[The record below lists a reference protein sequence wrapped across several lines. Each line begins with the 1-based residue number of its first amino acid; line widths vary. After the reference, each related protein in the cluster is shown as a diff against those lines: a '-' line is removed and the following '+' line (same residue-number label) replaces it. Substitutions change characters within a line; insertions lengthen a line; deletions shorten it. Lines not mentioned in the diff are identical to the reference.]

1 MGKSICLATAE
12 LDGLTRNAGIGTYYH
27 ELAKLLKQNGWDV
40 VILFHPYDGRDISKF
55 CEAYHDTYGIP
66 IYDANK
72 LCEREYVSEI
82 LRDSNWYQA
91 RSHIVH
97 EAIQVLFRK
106 YGYKFDLIEF
116 PEWGGM
122 GFIPILM
129 NKNFKSYSGSKII
142 VKLHS
147 PEIWILEAHER
158 PWLSFSNLKLDYMER
173 YSFENAD
180 IQVSP
185 TNYLLQ
191 FCFQHGWRIKAD
203 ASICKYPIRLN
214 NKYEP
219 ISDRNRCDEI
229 IFFGRFE
236 ERKGIIK
243 FIDALKYIKS
253 ISPTFSREYKI
264 TFIGK
269 EGSVSKR
276 YILENLTDFEC
287 KLFTFEREEAI
298 NYLSQ
303 NARIVVIPSIT
314 DNFPN
319 TILECMHS
327 WIPFV
332 TSRSGGIPE
341 MLGIG
346 SELYNNISCMSDDPK
361 NLGDLILKYLKYDE
375 GTIQELLTSAHSRV
389 MEITNSKEILHWY
402 DEKAFKNKEH
412 QYDERRNDELPWV
425 TVVVPTRD
433 ITTSNYLETTIRSL
447 FAQTYK
453 NIQILISDSST
464 ESIAAKTLEN
474 LKKKYPSLKVIRNHE
489 EGVGNAMNLALSHV
503 DTKYV
508 LEVDAD
514 NIAKRDMVQIMVECM
529 ENRSDVAALSCYYAG
544 FTDETEDK
552 VLREIEG
559 NYNYTPTYYYKPTG
573 TVPIVLFFENTQG
586 DANSIFLT
594 DVVKMIGGWPT
605 ETNGVHDWSMWI
617 KLLANGHNVDVIPKL
632 LFYYRNRQESTY
644 KTKKQFYIDESNI
657 KYVRKLIEN
666 RAEYFSYSY
675 ESLHRL
681 IRHPTDPQFGE
692 LYDLHVKLNQLRARY
707 PLIGNQLVRIAA
719 KVLMMAD
726 KMLRI

>member
-12 LDGLTRNAGIGTYYH
+12 LEGLTRNAGIGTYYH
-27 ELAKLLKQNGWDV
+27 ELAKLLKQDGWDV
-40 VILFHPYDGRDISKF
+40 VILFHPYDHRDISKF
-55 CEAYHDTYGIP
+55 CEEYHNTYRIP
-66 IYDANK
+66 IYDPRK
-72 LCEREYVSEI
+72 LCKREYVSEI
-82 LRDSNWYQA
+82 WRDANWYQA
-91 RSHIVH
+91 RSHIFH
-97 EAIQVLFRK
+97 EAIQVLIRK

-116 PEWGGM
+116 PEWGGI

-129 NKNFKSYSGSKII
+129 NKNFGSYRGSKII

-158 PWLSFSNLKLDYMER
+158 SWLSFNNLKIDYMER

-191 FCFQHGWRIKAD
+191 FCHGHGWRVKPD
-203 ASICKYPIRLN
+203 ASICRYPVSLN
-214 NKYEP
+214 NKNE
-219 ISDRNRCDEI
+219 SVGDRSQCDEI

-243 FIDALKYIKS
+243 FVEALNYIKS
-253 ISPTFSREYKI
+253 AVPTFSHEHKI

-276 YILENLTDFEC
+276 YILDNLTDFEC
-287 KLFTFEREEAI
+287 KLFTLSREQAV
-298 NYLSQ
+298 NYVSQ

-319 TILECMHS
+319 TVLECMHS

-341 MLGIG
+341 MLGVG
-346 SELYNNISCMSDDPK
+346 SELYNSISCVSDDPR
-361 NLGDLILKYLKYDE
+361 NLGDLILKYLNYDG
-375 GTIQELLTSAHSRV
+375 GTVQELLRLAHSRV
-389 MEITNSKEILHWY
+389 KEITNSKAILDWY
-402 DEKAFKNKEH
+402 NEKASKNKEY
-412 QYDERRNDELPWV
+412 QLERRNEELPLV
-425 TVVVPTRD
+425 TIIVPTKDR
-433 ITTSNYLETTIRSL
+433 TTSNYLETAIRSL
-447 FAQTYK
+447 FAQTYE
-453 NIQILISDSST
+453 NVQILISDSST
-464 ESIAAKTLEN
+464 ESAATKTLEN
-474 LKKKYPSLKVIRNHE
+474 LEKKYPSLKVIRHNE

-514 NIAKRDMVQIMVECM
+514 NIAKPDMVQTMVECM

-552 VLREIEG
+552 VLRDIEG
-559 NYNYTPTYYYKPTG
+559 KCNYTPTYYYKPTG
-573 TVPIVLFFENTQG
+573 AVPIVLFFENTQG

-617 KLLANGHNVDVIPKL
+617 KLLANGYNVDVIPKT

-644 KTKKQFYIDESNI
+644 KTKRQFHVDESNI

-666 RAEYFSYSY
+666 RSEYFSYGY

-681 IRHPTDPQFGE
+681 IRHPADPQFGE
-692 LYDLHVKLNQLRARY
+692 LYDLHAKLNQLRARY
-707 PLIGNQLVRIAA
+707 PLIGNQLARIAT
-719 KVLMMAD
+719 KVLMIVD
-726 KMLRI
+726 KILRT